1 LLDLVLLDSS
11 ISLEKLL
18 SYDARTQPIVK
29 NLNTRMFETILP
41 DITKK
46 WGAKRFDIMMSLSHN
61 LLKTY
66 LDGAKMTGFNID
78 KNGNFRFNFNI
89 HF

>member
-1 LLDLVLLDSS
+1 
-11 ISLEKLL
+11 
-18 SYDARTQPIVK
+18 
-29 NLNTRMFETILP
+29 MFEQILP
-41 DITKK
+41 EITKK

-89 HF
+89 HFQIIVDKTGQKFWVSSRDIYLGL